1 LKGELTKE
9 EEDKLFE
16 NQTHSGILTLFM
28 LEIKKLIDTL
38 KLENI
43 VESHKAVNDIL
54 QVEPTLSKV
63 EKRLVSN

>member
-1 LKGELTKE
+1 MKGELTKE

>member
-54 QVEPTLSKV
+54 QVEPTLPKV

>member
-1 LKGELTKE
+1 
-9 EEDKLFE
+9 
-16 NQTHSGILTLFM
+16 M

-54 QVEPTLSKV
+54 QVEPTLPKV